1 MGLNNL
7 KFDGIIAWSKIILEV
22 VSLEKRTKRE
32 IFDFLLSNNFKATI
46 TMLLSAIA
54 IARFVV
60 FPNYPREICMY
71 AVLIS
76 TFADLTLMDY
86 GGIPKLIFKK
96 ANFGVGAFLFGI
108 VQILYHVCFLK
119 IMGIDA
125 LITLNH
131 AGYIALSLGVLIIPS
146 LLFIMSEKSHI
157 YIIGVMIYSVCILL
171 SMMTIFNCAYMF
183 GNKYIFAAIGIVF
196 FMISDIFILI
206 RECLKDSTFVRKLI
220 WIFYPIGQL
229 MIIISI

>member
-1 MGLNNL
+1 MNNF
-7 KFDGIIAWSKIILEV
+7 KFDVIISSSKKILEV
-22 VSLEKRTKRE
+22 VILYKRTKRDV
-32 IFDFLLSNNFKATI
+32 FDFLLSNNFKFTT
-46 TMLLSAIA
+46 TMLLSAVA
-54 IARFVV
+54 ISKYII
-60 FPNYPREICMY
+60 FPCLSTEICMY

-96 ANFGVGAFLFGI
+96 ANLGVGAFLFGI

-131 AGYIALSLGVLIIPS
+131 AGYIALSMGVLIIPS

-157 YIIGVMIYSVCILL
+157 YVIGVMIYSVCILL

-206 RECLKDSTFVRKLI
+206 RECVKDSTFVRKLI